1 MRPGIADAYARG
13 MTLRELQRECAHL
26 RWDYQLARGVRSAVT
41 RLEVADT
48 TALEHEEQ
56 EALIAYY
63 AAHSALHS
71 KLRERA
77 H

>member
-13 MTLRELQRECAHL
+13 MTLRELQRACAQL
-26 RWDYQLARGVRSAVT
+26 RWDYQLAHQVRSAAIQ
-41 RLEVADT
+41 LEVPDT
-48 TALEHEEQ
+48 TALEHEER